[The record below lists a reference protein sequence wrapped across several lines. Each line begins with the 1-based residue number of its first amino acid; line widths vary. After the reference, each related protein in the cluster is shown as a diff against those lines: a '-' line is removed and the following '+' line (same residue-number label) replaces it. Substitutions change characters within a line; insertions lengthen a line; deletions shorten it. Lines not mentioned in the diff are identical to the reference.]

1 MTSKE
6 RVRRAMRCQPV
17 DRVPAAFE
25 AVSAVSRRL
34 CGQYHCNYGDLL
46 DRYRIDILPTG
57 PAYIGPK
64 LRQFH
69 NAKGQLV
76 QQSWWGYM
84 STRITTSIDEYDT
97 TTEYPLA
104 RLETMADL
112 NAYSFPDPDW
122 FDYSPVARACEQ
134 YPDRAILIGHEGPFQ
149 IVTYLMPMEKFLL
162 LMVEEPEIARALLD
176 RMVDFEIEYYRRCF
190 EAGAGKID
198 ILRPHDD
205 YGTQISLLFSP
216 QMWREYFREN
226 TVRLVDLAHHYGA
239 FYQQHSCGCVGALI
253 PDFIACGVDA
263 LEPLQHVKGLCPE
276 DLVAYAGKIAFHG
289 GIDTQHLLPCGT
301 PEEVRLEAEKYVRIL
316 GGSGGYILMASQA
329 FEPDVPTANIE
340 AIYAAERRGERL

>member
-97 TTEYPLA
+97 TTE
-104 RLETMADL
+104 
-112 NAYSFPDPDW
+112 S
-122 FDYSPVARACEQ
+122 ARAPGNHGGSKRLFVPGPGLVRLFAGC
-134 YPDRAILIGHEGPFQ
+134 PSLRAIP
-149 IVTYLMPMEKFLL
+149 
-162 LMVEEPEIARALLD
+162 
-176 RMVDFEIEYYRRCF
+176 
-190 EAGAGKID
+190 
-198 ILRPHDD
+198 
-205 YGTQISLLFSP
+205 
-216 QMWREYFREN
+216 
-226 TVRLVDLAHHYGA
+226 
-239 FYQQHSCGCVGALI
+239 
-253 PDFIACGVDA
+253 
-263 LEPLQHVKGLCPE
+263 
-276 DLVAYAGKIAFHG
+276 
-289 GIDTQHLLPCGT
+289 
-301 PEEVRLEAEKYVRIL
+301 
-316 GGSGGYILMASQA
+316 GSRDSHR
-329 FEPDVPTANIE
+329 T
-340 AIYAAERRGERL
+340 